1 MGLVG
6 ALIGAAAGYL
16 GAVRSAAR
24 SNRPAWT
31 SAALDAARSL
41 LASDDPAVRAQGS
54 RLLQAAAAA
63 IGADPDAPGQIR
75 EVTRN
80 GPSRRSAVADSASDP
95 ALVRARAL
103 DAARVEVDAFRAA
116 RLSPDPAV
124 LRLAEAGTGPA
135 DGSEHPSDRSVY
147 PTRSTS

>member
-1 MGLVG
+1 MAADVITALVGLVG

-41 LASDDPAVRAQGS
+41 LASDDPAARAQGS

-63 IGADPDAPGQIR
+63 IGADLDAPEQIR
-75 EVTRN
+75 RATRTD
-80 GPSRRSAVADSASDP
+80 PSHRSAVADSAPGSAP
-95 ALVRARAL
+95 VTARAV
-103 DAARVEVDAFRAA
+103 DAARAEVDAFRAA
-116 RLSPDPAV
+116 GLSPDPAV
-124 LRLAEAGTGPA
+124 VRRAAEEPGSGDTAGEPG
-135 DGSEHPSDRSVY
+135 
-147 PTRSTS
+147 